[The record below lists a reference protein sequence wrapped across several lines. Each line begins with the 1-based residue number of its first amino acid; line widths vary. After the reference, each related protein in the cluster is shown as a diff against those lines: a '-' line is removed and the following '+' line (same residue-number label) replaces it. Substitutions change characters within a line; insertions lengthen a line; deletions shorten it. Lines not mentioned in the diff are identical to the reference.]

1 MTDRTL
7 DLAKALR
14 EAQLQRLEASL
25 SARCATPIIKTP
37 QPINEKDVAS
47 RDWFGIWQ
55 KVWLEMRVIDSLDRT
70 RLSSMSYNECTRATK
85 ID

>member
-25 SARCATPIIKTP
+25 SARCATPVIKTP
-37 QPINEKDVAS
+37 QPIIEKDVAS
-47 RDWFGIWQ
+47 HD
-55 KVWLEMRVIDSLDRT
+55 
-70 RLSSMSYNECTRATK
+70 
-85 ID
+85 

>member
-25 SARCATPIIKTP
+25 SARCVTPIIKTP

-47 RDWFGIWQ
+47 HDLFIGQISLVEDESDWF
-55 KVWLEMRVIDSLDRT
+55 T
-70 RLSSMSYNECTRATK
+70 R
-85 ID
+85 

>member
-25 SARCATPIIKTP
+25 SARCATPVIKTS

-47 RDWFGIWQ
+47 QDWFGIGQ
-55 KVWLEMRVIDSLDRT
+55 KSLRRWGWLMHAIEAD
-70 RLSSMSYNECTRATK
+70 TRAC
-85 ID
+85 DVFNAPLQQNPY

>member
-25 SARCATPIIKTP
+25 SAKMCDTNAIKTP

-47 RDWFGIWQ
+47 HDGFGNAP
-55 KVWLEMRVIDSLDRT
+55 RSLVEKRG
-70 RLSSMSYNECTRATK
+70 
-85 ID
+85 

>member
-25 SARCATPIIKTP
+25 SAKCAIPAIKTL

-47 RDWFGIWQ
+47 HDGFGNGQ
-55 KVWLEMRVIDSLDRT
+55 KSLV
-70 RLSSMSYNECTRATK
+70 EK
-85 ID
+85 EGG

>member
-7 DLAKALR
+7 DLARALR

-25 SARCATPIIKTP
+25 SAGCATPAIKTP

-47 RDWFGIWQ
+47 QD
-55 KVWLEMRVIDSLDRT
+55 
-70 RLSSMSYNECTRATK
+70 
-85 ID
+85 

>member
-14 EAQLQRLEASL
+14 ESQLQRLEASL

-47 RDWFGIWQ
+47 HD
-55 KVWLEMRVIDSLDRT
+55 
-70 RLSSMSYNECTRATK
+70 
-85 ID
+85 

>member
-25 SARCATPIIKTP
+25 SARSATPAMKSP

-47 RDWFGIWQ
+47 HDGFGNRQ
-55 KVWLEMRVIDSLDRT
+55 KSLVEKEGD
-70 RLSSMSYNECTRATK
+70 
-85 ID
+85 

>member
-37 QPINEKDVAS
+37 QPINEKVIAS
-47 RDWFGIWQ
+47 RD
-55 KVWLEMRVIDSLDRT
+55 
-70 RLSSMSYNECTRATK
+70 
-85 ID
+85 